1 MRSLDPS
8 QTAEFLEFWRQ
19 YQKRWNFLMPNVP
32 LYSNTYFDIAGPRVK
47 GLETTPFWSWAQ
59 DIMDV
64 EIVG

>member
-1 MRSLDPS
+1 
-8 QTAEFLEFWRQ
+8 
-19 YQKRWNFLMPNVP
+19 MPNVP

-47 GLETTPFWSWAQ
+47 GLVTTPFWSWAQ